1 MTQMTTNTD
10 NDIHCNDL
18 TQLSSR
24 EQLSALMDGALPADQ
39 TRFLLRRLQHDDS
52 LAECWERWRITGE
65 TMRGLAPAQRLPADF
80 ASRVSAALHGGDI
93 VAEKAAS
100 ARGTARMPAWLRWS
114 GGAAVAASLA
124 MVALVVR
131 QPAGDPAA
139 ATPAVQVASAPAVS
153 APAAPQLPVPTPE
166 PVVADAS
173 ELVAAAAV
181 VASTRPLRERA
192 STTARTSR
200 QATQAPQS
208 VAAVQVA
215 PASTDALPMQVPQPE
230 IATRPWPR
238 SVLPQYNTQGALA
251 VGFGD
256 VARTHNPFQQPRLV
270 MVPVASEDAQ
280 ADAQPQAAVAV
291 DAAADAGNEQ
301 QPAQP

>member
-1 MTQMTTNTD
+1 MTPMTTNTD

-131 QPAGDPAA
+131 QPVGDPAA

-208 VAAVQVA
+208 VVAVQVA
-215 PASTDALPMQVPQPE
+215 PAGGAELQQALHHALAHQPVGGQADVGARRLGAGLGGE
-230 IATRPWPR
+230 VDQAVALAQRRLLAPGGPGEGDQQGAAEQEAPRGATRR
-238 SVLPQYNTQGALA
+238 HG
-251 VGFGD
+251 
-256 VARTHNPFQQPRLV
+256 
-270 MVPVASEDAQ
+270 VPPV
-280 ADAQPQAAVAV
+280 P
-291 DAAADAGNEQ
+291 
-301 QPAQP
+301 